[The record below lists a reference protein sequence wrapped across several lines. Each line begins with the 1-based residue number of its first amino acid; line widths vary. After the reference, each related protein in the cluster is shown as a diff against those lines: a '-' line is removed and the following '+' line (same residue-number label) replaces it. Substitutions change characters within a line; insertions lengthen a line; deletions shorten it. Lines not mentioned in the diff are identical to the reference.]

1 MAKQKQK
8 KGFTLIELVIVLAVV
23 TVIFGI
29 SFETFSRSQ
38 SQQLFNNTFE
48 KIVSMISSARSLA
61 ITGKGQ
67 LDYTDFDHDGCRNTS
82 GEGCNGPDYVT
93 PANYGVAFVENGRT
107 HNNFIIKMFA
117 DNHPPATELTGSA
130 GKYDTGTDYAAG
142 QDLVLAEMPIPKQMQ
157 VVITP
162 PFSASLQQETG
173 SILFSPNYADISL
186 DQLTWDNNSFLTI
199 QLKGVNPARC
209 RQIKLHRLAGVPEVG
224 FCPQEK

>member
-1 MAKQKQK
+1 MAKQKYK

-29 SFETFSRSQ
+29 SFDTFSRSQ

-67 LDYTDFDHDGCRNTS
+67 LDYTDFDHDGCSNT
-82 GEGCNGPDYVT
+82 GGTGCSGPDYVT
-93 PANYGVAFVENGRT
+93 PANYGVYINSRAEGGANIRV
-107 HNNFIIKMFA
+107 FA
-117 DNHPPATELTGSA
+117 DNHLPASGATGQV
-130 GKYDTGTDYAAG
+130 GKYNNIDRAYVNG
-142 QDLVLAEMPIPKQMQ
+142 QDLDLAEFNIPSPLK
-157 VVITP
+157 
-162 PFSASLQQETG
+162 LQIATGDVG

-186 DQLTWDNNSFLTI
+186 DQLEWDKNSFLTI

-224 FCPQEK
+224 FCPQ